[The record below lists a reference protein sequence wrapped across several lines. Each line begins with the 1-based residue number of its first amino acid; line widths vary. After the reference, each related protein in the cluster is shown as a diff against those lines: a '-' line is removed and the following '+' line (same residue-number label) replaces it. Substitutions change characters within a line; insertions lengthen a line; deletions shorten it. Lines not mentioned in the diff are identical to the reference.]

1 MTPSNRIPC
10 ATYRLQFNESFQ
22 FADACEILDY
32 LKDLGISD
40 IYASPILRSR
50 HGSGHGYDS
59 TDPTRIDPDLGSE
72 EEFAR
77 FQHELR
83 IRDMGLVLDI
93 VPNHMAASHENPWW
107 MDVLEYGADSAYA
120 PYFDINWHPKS
131 QNLDGKILLP
141 FLGRPFG
148 EALESEEITLS
159 FSKDRFFIQY
169 FESIFPVAP
178 RSYRRLLQDT
188 ADNLKETMGESSA
201 SYQEYMGIASS
212 LVSYSENEITPRD
225 SIADRRLKFDSIR
238 ERLRELAQTSE
249 EIRAF
254 IDATVSRYNG
264 TPGDAGSFSFLERLL
279 AEQNYRLAFWQT
291 ANDTINYRRFF
302 TISDLVG
309 VRVEDPVVFEA
320 IHGPVFRWLHPEVFT
335 GLRIDHIDGL
345 RDPQAY
351 LNKLQLALARGESKA
366 GDTNAYVLV
375 EKILARGEQI
385 PATWP
390 VSGTTGYDFL
400 DCVNGLFV
408 CAPNG
413 TAMEDIYNR
422 FTGRKL
428 NFADV
433 LYEKKKLVMSTLLG
447 VEMRS
452 LGRDLAEIAA
462 SDRYAREFPRLSL
475 LEALIDV
482 TACLGVYRTYIRSL
496 DVPAEAREFIQ
507 FAVKNARARKPHIE
521 AAYFDFVADVLLLSD
536 KPQLVPEQRET
547 RLTFVMRWQQFTGP
561 IVAKGQEDT
570 ALYVYYPLLSLNE
583 VGGDP
588 QPSKVA
594 DADAFARFIG
604 ERQKQWPHSMNATT
618 THDTKRSEDVR
629 ARISVLSEVPEEWR
643 LRLDNWS
650 EWNAPYKAVLNG
662 ETVPDRNE
670 EYFIYQTLIGI
681 LPDNVDDFGS
691 ILERMQEYL
700 IKATREAMIHTRW
713 TRPNEAHEQALKD
726 FVFSILTLPEA
737 VTFRN
742 DLVSFHKFIA
752 FFGRLN
758 GLSQVLLKMTCPG
771 VPDFYQGSELWDL
784 RLVDPDNRHPVDFAH
799 RKKLCENLT
808 GPKGGSSVQEA
819 RQLLSQA
826 EDSRIKLYL
835 IRQTL
840 GYRRSHPELFSDGR
854 FLKLSAT
861 GTCRLKLF
869 SFARCNG
876 DQWCLVIV
884 PRWQAQG
891 RDTVTSLEIDWQDT
905 RIQLP
910 RDAPGSWIN
919 IFTGV
924 TTKACHDNGGQG
936 GLELTSVLRDFPVA
950 LLVPSEL

>member
-1 MTPSNRIPC
+1 MTPPSRIPC
-10 ATYRLQFNESFQ
+10 ATYRLQFNENFR
-22 FADACEILDY
+22 FTDACEILDY

-77 FQHELR
+77 FQNELR

-120 PYFDINWHPKS
+120 PYFDINWHPAS

-148 EALESEEITLS
+148 EALESAEITLS
-159 FSKDRFFIQY
+159 FSKDRFFIHY
-169 FESIFPVAP
+169 FESIFPVTP
-178 RSYRRLLQDT
+178 RSYRRLLQD
-188 ADNLKETMGESSA
+188 ASGNLKEAMGEGSA
-201 SYQEYMGIASS
+201 AYQEYAGISSS
-212 LVSYSENEITPRD
+212 LDSYSESEIALRD
-225 SIADRRLKFDSIR
+225 SVADRRLKFDSIR
-238 ERLRELAQTSE
+238 ERLRALAETSQ

-264 TPGDAGSFSFLERLL
+264 TPGDAGSFSVLERLL

-291 ANDTINYRRFF
+291 SNETINYRRFF

-309 VRVEDPVVFEA
+309 IRVEDPVVFEA
-320 IHGPVFRWLHPEVFT
+320 THGPVFRWLHPEVFR

-351 LNKLQLALARGESKA
+351 LNKLQSALARGESKA
-366 GDTNAYVLV
+366 GDDNVYVLV
-375 EKILARGEQI
+375 EKILARDERI

-400 DCVNGLFV
+400 DYVNGLFV

-422 FTGRKL
+422 FTGREL
-428 NFADV
+428 NFPDV
-433 LYEKKKLVMSTLLG
+433 LYEKKKLVMSTLLA

-452 LGRDLAEIAA
+452 LGRELAEIAA

-475 LEALIDV
+475 LEALIEV

-496 DVPAEAREFIQ
+496 DVPPEARESIQ
-507 FAVKNARARKPHIE
+507 CAIMNARARKPDLD
-521 AAYFDFVADVLLLSD
+521 AACFDFVADVLLLSD
-536 KPQLVPEQRET
+536 KPHLVPEQRES
-547 RLTFVMRWQQFTGP
+547 RLMFVIRWQQFTGP

-588 QPSKVA
+588 QPSRVA
-594 DADAFARFIG
+594 DADEFARFID

-643 LRLDNWS
+643 LRLNNWS
-650 EWNAPYKAVLNG
+650 HWNAAHRKILNG
-662 ETVPDRNE
+662 QTVPDRNE

-681 LPDNVDDFGS
+681 LPDNVEDFGS
-691 ILERMQEYL
+691 ILERVQKYL
-700 IKATREAMIHTRW
+700 VKATREAMIHTRW

-726 FVFSILTLPEA
+726 FVFSILTTPDA
-737 VTFRN
+737 VGFRN
-742 DLVSFHKFIA
+742 DLVSFHRFIA

-784 RLVDPDNRHPVDFAH
+784 RLVDPDNRNSVDFAH
-799 RKKLCENLT
+799 RKKLCESLAVE
-808 GPKGGSSVQEA
+808 KGASSVQEV

-826 EDSRIKLYL
+826 GDSRIKLYL

-854 FLKLSAT
+854 FLKLAAM
-861 GTCRLKLF
+861 GTCALKLF
-869 SFARCNG
+869 SFARCIG

-891 RDTVTSLEIDWQDT
+891 RSAVTFLEVDWEDT
-905 RIQLP
+905 RIKLP
-910 RDAPGSWIN
+910 PHGPGSWTN

-924 TTKACHDNGGQG
+924 TTQACYENGGQG
-936 GLELTSVLRDFPVA
+936 WLELNSTLRDFPVA
-950 LLVPSEL
+950 LLVPS